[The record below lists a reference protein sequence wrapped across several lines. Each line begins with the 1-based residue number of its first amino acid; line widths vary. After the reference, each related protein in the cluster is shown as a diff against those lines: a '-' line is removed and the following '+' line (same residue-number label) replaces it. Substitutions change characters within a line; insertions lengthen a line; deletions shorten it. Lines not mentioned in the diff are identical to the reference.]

1 MELAKLQ
8 ILQRKIVHNKTHNK
22 KARMK
27 GKSTSPHPFKNS
39 KKA

>member
-1 MELAKLQ
+1 MSPGQ
-8 ILQRKIVHNKTHNK
+8 TDTTNHTIVHNKTHNK

-27 GKSTSPHPFKNS
+27 GKSTSPHPVKNS

>member
-1 MELAKLQ
+1 MSPGQ
-8 ILQRKIVHNKTHNK
+8 TDTTNHTIVHNKTHYK

-27 GKSTSPHPFKNS
+27 GKSTSPHPVKNS